1 MDPNSDLKCDVNIG
15 PKLEL
20 VTDFYLSHKIFYEI
34 IVIMFWM

>member
-34 IVIMFWM
+34 IVIIF